1 MRAFLYARVSTIDKD
16 QNPEVQ
22 FSELRAFCK
31 FRGWTVES
39 EFVDRM
45 SGSKSQRPQWQEM
58 LRRCR
63 RRECDAVVVFRFN
76 RFARSTKDL
85 VNWLEEFAALGIEFV
100 SLHESIDTST
110 PMGKL
115 IFKITAA
122 IAEFELDML
131 KENVRAGLQHARARG
146 KVLGR
151 PRRIGNGE
159 IILALRKDGWSWER
173 ISRKYALSVSTA
185 KRLVRKEEK
194 RVKNV
199 PQNAMQTVRKQTAKS
214 VSKKTHGKR

>member
-1 MRAFLYARVSTIDKD
+1 VRAFLYARVSTVDKD

-22 FSELRAFCK
+22 LSELRAYCQ
-31 FRGWTVES
+31 RREWVVAG
-39 EFVDRM
+39 EFVDQM

-58 LRRCR
+58 LRRAR

-85 VNWLEEFAALGIEFV
+85 VNWLEEFAALGVEFV

-131 KENVRAGLQHARARG
+131 KENVRAGLQHARSKG
-146 KVLGR
+146 KILGR

-159 IILALRKDGWSWER
+159 KIMSLRKEGWPWEK
-173 ISRKYALSVSTA
+173 ISRKYGLSVSTA
-185 KRLVRKEEK
+185 KRLARKATVIGQK
-194 RVKNV
+194 R
-199 PQNAMQTVRKQTAKS
+199 A
-214 VSKKTHGKR
+214 SKRPANRTKANK

>member
-22 FSELRAFCK
+22 LAELRTFCQR
-31 FRGWTVES
+31 RGWTVEA
-39 EFVDRM
+39 EFVDQM

-63 RRECDAVVVFRFN
+63 RRECDAVAVFRFN

-131 KENVRAGLQHARARG
+131 KENVRAGLQHARNRG
-146 KVLGR
+146 KILGR

-159 IILALRKDGWSWER
+159 KIGELRKEHWSWDR
-173 ISRKYALSVSTA
+173 ISRKYGISVSTA
-185 KRLVRKEEK
+185 KRLARKATKAGQK
-194 RVKNV
+194 RVPKPPRN
-199 PQNAMQTVRKQTAKS
+199 
-214 VSKKTHGKR
+214 SKKPKS